1 MKQHQDFSLTQEQYR
16 QLWDPELEGGYPA
29 NHFAFRQVLQAV
41 REDRA
46 AATGLIDPDPGSPK
60 LLEVGVGGV
69 G

>member
-1 MKQHQDFSLTQEQYR
+1 MHHDFSLTQEQYR

-41 REDRA
+41 REDPRA
-46 AATGLIDPDPGSPK
+46 ATAFADPISGSPK